1 MEESTANA
9 LLAHISRL
17 ENELLALRK
26 TVAALAAGETVSE
39 TSVVTNEPAPGPVA
53 VSQSETNTTNAG
65 GANGATHPSGLELS
79 QGLFLEQVFRAA
91 QIEDEETR
99 SELLGDLTHSASM
112 VGPRSIEYLKA
123 FNWKQLVKNAAS
135 YLDGGNVE
143 SFRVTRC
150 EPSDP
155 KALKVKIFLKPADGR
170 HPAPILLERDPAKDG
185 DWRIAQISL

>member
-26 TVAALAAGETVSE
+26 TVAALAAGDEVRE
-39 TSVVTNEPAPGPVA
+39 TSVVTHEAAPMA
-53 VSQSETNTTNAG
+53 VSQSETDATNAG
-65 GANGATHPSGLELS
+65 AANAAIHPSGLELS

-91 QIEDEETR
+91 QIEDEERR

-135 YLDGGNVE
+135 YLDGGNVDA
-143 SFRVTRC
+143 FRVTRC